1 MPHRWEISVIYES
14 LSRRRQVNMHFG
26 SLPAISSPI
35 REKVTEISH
44 MLAFHLAGP
53 TITANTRRRDETTIT
68 ANECYFFI
76 SHSECSPPKKKSMI
90 MHEKVKSDFVLVNR
104 RQYILNYSTAIVNDI
119 YKVQTFSRWQ
129 L

>member
-1 MPHRWEISVIYES
+1 MIYES

-53 TITANTRRRDETTIT
+53 TITPNTLRRDETTIT
-68 ANECYFFI
+68 PNECVIF
-76 SHSECSPPKKKSMI
+76 
-90 MHEKVKSDFVLVNR
+90 L
-104 RQYILNYSTAIVNDI
+104 
-119 YKVQTFSRWQ
+119 
-129 L
+129 